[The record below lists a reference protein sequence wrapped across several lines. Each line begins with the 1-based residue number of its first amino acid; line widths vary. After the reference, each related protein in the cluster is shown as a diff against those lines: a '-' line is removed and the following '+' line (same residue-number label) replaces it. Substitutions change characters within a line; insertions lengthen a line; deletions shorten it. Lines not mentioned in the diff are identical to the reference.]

1 VASEELRPAASGSE
15 EEPPHYVVQ
24 RVREALAHDERVS
37 ELEVKVKVF
46 GRKVFLTGPVST
58 KARHEAIDEVLGEL
72 LPDHEVHNQTEV
84 ARLEAPEQAERL
96 S

>member
-1 VASEELRPAASGSE
+1 MKSDQTAGPPE
-15 EEPPHYVVQ
+15 EEPPHYLVQ

-46 GRKVFLTGPVST
+46 GHKVFLTGPVST
-58 KARHEAIDEVLGEL
+58 EERRVAIDEVLGEI
-72 LPDHEVHNQTEV
+72 LPDYEIHNETQV
-84 ARLEAPEQAERL
+84 AELGPRPEAEKL

>member
-1 VASEELRPAASGSE
+1 MTPNE
-15 EEPPHYVVQ
+15 EEPPHYLVQ

-46 GRKVFLTGPVST
+46 GNKVFLTGPVST
-58 KARHEAIDEVLGEL
+58 QERHDAIDEVLAEV
-72 LPDHEVHNQTEV
+72 LPDHEVHNETEV
-84 ARLEAPEQAERL
+84 AQLRERQEVEKL

>member
-1 VASEELRPAASGSE
+1 MTRDDAAEVPE
-15 EEPPHYVVQ
+15 EEPPHYLVQ

-46 GRKVFLTGPVST
+46 GRRVFLTGPVST
-58 KARHEAIDEVLGEL
+58 EERRVAIDEVLAEV
-72 LPDHEVHNQTEV
+72 LPDYEIHNETQVAELGPRREVEK
-84 ARLEAPEQAERL
+84 L

>member
-1 VASEELRPAASGSE
+1 MTDERGTATE

-24 RVREALAHDERVS
+24 RIREALAHDERVS
-37 ELEVKVKVF
+37 ELEVKAKVF

-58 KARHEAIDEVLGEL
+58 QERHDAIDAVLAEVL
-72 LPDHEVHNQTEV
+72 PDYEIHNETEV
-84 ARLEAPEQAERL
+84 SEFREREEVERL

>member
-1 VASEELRPAASGSE
+1 VTSEELRPASGGAD
-15 EEPPHYVVQ
+15 EEPPHYLVQ

-46 GRKVFLTGPVST
+46 GRKVFLTGTVST
-58 KARHEAIDEVLGEL
+58 QARREAIDRVLADL
-72 LPDHEVHNQTEV
+72 LPDHEVHNETEV
-84 ARLEAPEQAERL
+84 ARLEAPEQEERL